1 MEGFFFTNKI
11 IKLMKSIKDW
21 AESDRPR
28 EKFMLKGKSTLS
40 DAELLAILIRSGSF
54 DRSALMLAREV
65 LQLAENNL
73 SLLAKLKLND
83 FIKIKGIGTAKA
95 LTLMASLEIGRRRRL
110 SDTFNRFEVKSS
122 KDAFD
127 LMKPILEDLEVEQFG
142 FCI

>member
-95 LTLMASLEIGRRRRL
+95 ITLMASLEIGRRRRL
-110 SDTFNRFEVKSS
+110 SDTLNRFEVKSS

-127 LMKPILEDLEVEQFG
+127 LIKPILEDLEVEQFG

>member
-83 FIKIKGIGTAKA
+83 FIKINHKF
-95 LTLMASLEIGRRRRL
+95 LTHKFKYIFFSI
-110 SDTFNRFEVKSS
+110 NK
-122 KDAFD
+122 
-127 LMKPILEDLEVEQFG
+127 
-142 FCI
+142 

>member
-1 MEGFFFTNKI
+1 
-11 IKLMKSIKDW
+11 MKSIKNW

-95 LTLMASLEIGRRRRL
+95 ITLMASLEIGRRRRL
-110 SDTFNRFEVKSS
+110 SDMFIRFEVKSS

-127 LMKPILEDLEVEQFG
+127 LMKPILEDLEVEQF
-142 FCI
+142 